1 MKLFSKIVM
10 MGSSLSIIAGNRE
23 SFSCCLE
30 QLFFKNLA
38 PVSAKRN
45 SAGDVASGVFKT
57 RKAIEV
63 AVCRSAVC

>member
-10 MGSSLSIIAGNRE
+10 MESSLSIFAGNPER
-23 SFSCCLE
+23 
-30 QLFFKNLA
+30 NLA
-38 PVSAKRN
+38 PASVKRN

-63 AVCRSAVC
+63 AVCRSVV